1 MKTKEVGFY
10 KISLVLSLS
19 FLFIVLLKEGSSLS
33 DLKLGMG
40 SCEPKLGAGLL
51 LKYGILR
58 AYNEKISFTF
68 SIQQENRPKIKEQRK
83 IIYIFSH

>member
-1 MKTKEVGFY
+1 MILENHKYENKK

-19 FLFIVLLKEGSSLS
+19 FLFIVLLKVESSLS
-33 DLKLGMG
+33 DLKLGIG

-58 AYNEKISFTF
+58 ACNKNTFFISNKNTESDRRWIAYQF
-68 SIQQENRPKIKEQRK
+68 
-83 IIYIFSH
+83 